1 MPRLRDRNR
10 YGGPARL
17 RDGSR
22 SGGPARRRTRERGKQ
37 LDRVLRLIR
46 KFTYAR
52 EGATL
57 AELQEEFGVSRRT
70 IYRDLGMLG
79 RSGFHFEGGGGDDGR
94 KRWRFTSGQRK
105 NLEMTFTDA
114 ELMSLYFC
122 LNLLGPLRGT
132 PLRQGLESALAK
144 IESGF
149 GPRDRARYGDLI
161 FTHLARLG
169 PHKDYARHAGT
180 LSAVSQACLDR
191 RKVDVTYRTPADD
204 VAKSYRFHPYCLAW
218 SAGELYTI
226 GYSEFRRDIRT
237 LRIDRIAR
245 IAIVQEGFERP
256 RDFDPEEYL
265 VRGFGMYT
273 EGESQEVRIEFSGP
287 AARTIREKE
296 WHPTQRLEER
306 PGGRV
311 VIKMRVQGLSEVA
324 RWVLYHAPEARVLE
338 PPELRKFVA
347 ELAARAGRA
356 HS

>member
-1 MPRLRDRNR
+1 M
-10 YGGPARL
+10 AKK
-17 RDGSR
+17 
-22 SGGPARRRTRERGKQ
+22 RRRERGRQ

-57 AELQEEFGVSRRT
+57 AELKEEFGVSRRT
-70 IYRDLGMLG
+70 VYRDLGMLS
-79 RSGFHFEGGGGDDGR
+79 RAGFHFEGGNGDDGR
-94 KRWRFTSGQRK
+94 KRWRFPAGQRK

-122 LNLLGPLRGT
+122 MNLLTPLRGT
-132 PLRQGLESALAK
+132 PLREGLESALAK

-149 GPRDRARYGDLI
+149 GPKDRARYGDLI

-169 PHKDYARHAGT
+169 PHKDYSRHAET
-180 LSAVSQACLDR
+180 LSGISRACLER
-191 RKVDVTYRTPADD
+191 RKVDVTYQSTADK

-218 SAGELYTI
+218 SAGDLYTI
-226 GYSEFRRDIRT
+226 GYSELRGEIRT

-245 IAIVQEGFERP
+245 LSMTSDSFDRP

-265 VRGFGMYT
+265 LRGFGMYT
-273 EGESQEVRIEFSGP
+273 EGESEAVRIEFSGP

-311 VIKMRVQGLSEVA
+311 VLKMQVQGLSEVA

-338 PPELRKFVA
+338 PPALKKLVA
-347 ELAARAGRA
+347 DLAARARRV

>member
-1 MPRLRDRNR
+1 VVK
-10 YGGPARL
+10 
-17 RDGSR
+17 
-22 SGGPARRRTRERGKQ
+22 RRRRERGRQ

-57 AELQEEFGVSRRT
+57 AELKEEFGVSRRT
-70 IYRDLGMLG
+70 VYRDLGMLA
-79 RSGFHFEGGGGDDGR
+79 RAGFHFEGGSGDDGR
-94 KRWRFTSGQRK
+94 KRWRFPAGQRK
-105 NLEMTFTDA
+105 TLEMTFTDA

-122 LNLLGPLRGT
+122 MNLLSPLRGT
-132 PLRQGLESALAK
+132 PLREGLESALAK

-149 GPRDRARYGDLI
+149 GPKDRARYGDLI

-169 PHKDYARHAGT
+169 PHKDYSRHAET
-180 LSAVSQACLDR
+180 LSGISRACLDR
-191 RKVDVTYRTPADD
+191 QKVDVTYRSTADP

-218 SAGELYTI
+218 SAGDLYTI
-226 GYSEFRRDIRT
+226 GYSELRKEIRT

-245 IAIVQEGFERP
+245 LSMSAEPFERP

-265 VRGFGMYT
+265 LRGFGMYT
-273 EGESQEVRIEFSGP
+273 EGESEAVRIEFSGP

-311 VIKMRVQGLSEVA
+311 VLKMNVQGLSEVA
-324 RWVLYHAPEARVLE
+324 RWVLYHAPDARVLE
-338 PPELRKFVA
+338 PPALRKLVA
-347 ELAARAGRA
+347 DFAARAGRA

>member
-1 MPRLRDRNR
+1 MVRRR
-10 YGGPARL
+10 
-17 RDGSR
+17 
-22 SGGPARRRTRERGKQ
+22 ARRQRGRQ
-37 LDRVLRLIR
+37 LDRILRLIR

-52 EGATL
+52 EGSTL
-57 AELQEEFGVSRRT
+57 AELKEEFGVSRRT
-70 IYRDLGMLG
+70 VYRDLGMLG
-79 RSGFHFEGGGGDDGR
+79 RAGFHFEGGGGDDGR

-122 LNLLGPLRGT
+122 MNLLGPLRGT

-149 GPRDRARYGDLI
+149 GPKDRARYGDLI

-180 LSAVSQACLDR
+180 LATVSRACLD
-191 RKVDVTYRTPADD
+191 KLAVDVTYNSPADD
-204 VAKSYRFHPYCLAW
+204 KAKSYRFHPYCLAW
-218 SAGELYTI
+218 SSGELYTI
-226 GYSEFRRDIRT
+226 GYSEFRKDIRT

-245 IAIVQEGFERP
+245 IAVTGEAFERP

-265 VRGFGMYT
+265 LRGFGMYT
-273 EGESQEVRIEFSGP
+273 EGESEGVRIEFSGP

-296 WHPTQRLEER
+296 WHPTQRLEEK

-311 VIKMRVQGLSEVA
+311 VLKMQVQGLSEVA

-338 PPELRKFVA
+338 PPALRKLVA
-347 ELAARAGRA
+347 DLAGRAGRA